1 MQELLNWARRLV
13 YPAAIGLLLW
23 AGWQVLASPYIS
35 DSSGKIIAV
44 YDGDST
50 VQDCTEAEHITPDKE
65 NISEQALGGFCAA
78 WRALPKARPEV
89 DLLNVHNEKDDRVES
104 KTTKM
109 YQQLASR
116 VALGP
121 VAGVISLLTSP
132 DSPPVVRFCRTMQ
145 IPLLLAVAA
154 NDDLMAP
161 AEDTGGLVFR
171 MMPTNGRQ
179 AVDMA
184 TWLGKQVHGRP
195 LRIAVFHEPNTF
207 GEFLQRQLNHELGSK
222 TRSKEMVLFSF
233 EVTEQLEFADLMPQ
247 LWCENLDMIVYL
259 GFASRA
265 MDLLNK
271 LRWYRADDQVTCGSK
286 DAFKKVT
293 VLLSSGAYNEEL
305 NDHDKYAFPFEIY
318 AVLPTQPA
326 AMKAAEA
333 TRPNAS
339 QDDEETAA
347 SAYGYDSYAL
357 LENLAAQKFKIPS
370 QPIGTSKTGHD
381 YHFDKDGELVPA
393 EKNHYQ
399 AYLLASSPP
408 ARKQ

>member
-13 YPAAIGLLLW
+13 YPAAMCLLLW
-23 AGWQVLASPYIS
+23 AGWQVLASPFVF

-44 YDGDST
+44 YDGDLT
-50 VQDCTEAEHITPDKE
+50 VQDCTEAAHMTPDKE

-104 KTTKM
+104 KTSKM

-161 AEDTGGLVFR
+161 PEDTSGLVFR

-179 AVDMA
+179 AGDMA

-195 LRIAVFHEPNTF
+195 LRMAVFHEPNAF
-207 GEFLQRQLNHELGSK
+207 GEFLQRQLNHELGPK
-222 TRSKEMVLFSF
+222 TRSKEMVLFNF
-233 EVTEQLEFADLMPQ
+233 EVTDQMEFADLMPQ
-247 LWCENLDMIVYL
+247 LWCLNLDTIVYL
-259 GFASRA
+259 GFAPRA

-271 LRWYRADDQVTCGSK
+271 LRWYRADDQVTCASK
-286 DAFKKVT
+286 DAFKKVV
-293 VLLSSGAYNEEL
+293 VLLSSGAYIDEL
-305 NDHDKYAFPFEIY
+305 NDREKYAFPFEVF
-318 AVLPTQPA
+318 AMLPTHPVKEAEPGGPA
-326 AMKAAEA
+326 
-333 TRPNAS
+333 TS
-339 QDDEETAA
+339 QDDDETAA
-347 SAYGYDSYAL
+347 SEYGYDSYAL
-357 LENLAAQKFKIPS
+357 LETLAAQKFTMPS
-370 QPIGTSKTGHD
+370 QPMGASKTGHD
-381 YHFDKDGELVPA
+381 YHFDKDGELMPA

-399 AYLLASSPP
+399 PYLLASSPS